1 MPVFHY
7 RATSHTGE
15 LAEGLINAND
25 ERAVVESLKN
35 SSLIPLKITQ
45 SKAGKK
51 AEAGKKMELIKKS
64 AASEVLNFT
73 TELSALLGAG
83 LPLDRG
89 LGILSE
95 ISEHES
101 MQEVVTSILKH
112 IREGSSFS
120 DALMKHPKVFP
131 RLYVNIVKAGELGGV
146 LESVMLKLNEFL
158 ETSKELKDHIL
169 SAMIYPIIL
178 MLSGG
183 ASVIVLMTYV
193 IPKFSVIF
201 EDLGQTLPLPT
212 QILLKLSDLLIS
224 YWWVLVIAIVV
235 VVFLFRWY
243 ISSPEGRNSWDAFL
257 LKVFKD
263 IVVKLETS
271 RFCRTLGTLLKS
283 GVPLLEALRNVKDVV
298 SNVVIRQAIDG
309 VIKGAKEGQGITGPI
324 VASNVFP
331 SLAISMIKVGEE
343 SGHLD
348 TMLLKVADT
357 YEKALKTTVRRF
369 ISIVEPAMI
378 LVMGVVVGFIVMSML
393 MAIFSINE
401 MPM

>member
-309 VIKGAKEGQGITGPI
+309 VIKGAKEG
-324 VASNVFP
+324 
-331 SLAISMIKVGEE
+331 
-343 SGHLD
+343 
-348 TMLLKVADT
+348 
-357 YEKALKTTVRRF
+357 
-369 ISIVEPAMI
+369 
-378 LVMGVVVGFIVMSML
+378 
-393 MAIFSINE
+393 
-401 MPM
+401 

>member
-7 RATSHTGE
+7 RATNHMGE
-15 LAEGLINAND
+15 LAEGLMNAVD
-25 ERAVVESLKN
+25 EKTVVESLKN
-35 SSLIPLKITQ
+35 SRLIPLKITE
-45 SKAGKK
+45 SKDGQKSEGAKK
-51 AEAGKKMELIKKS
+51 LEFLKKS
-64 AASEVLNFT
+64 AAADVLTFT
-73 TELSALLGAG
+73 TELAALLGAG

-95 ISEHES
+95 ISENTS
-101 MQEVVTSILKH
+101 MREVITSVLKY

-120 DALMKHPKVFP
+120 DALMRHPKVFT

-146 LESVMLKLNEFL
+146 LESVMQKLNEFL
-158 ETSKELKDHIL
+158 ETSKELKDHIY

-178 MLSGG
+178 TLSGG

-201 EDLGQTLPLPT
+201 EDLGQSLPLPT
-212 QILLKLSDLLIS
+212 QILLTMSGFLVS
-224 YWWVLVIAIVV
+224 YWWVLVLGLVI
-235 VVFLFRWY
+235 VVFLFKRY
-243 ISSPEGRNSWDAFL
+243 ISTPEGRKAWDAFV

-283 GVPLLEALRNVKDVV
+283 GVPLLEALRNVQDVV
-298 SNVVIRQAIDG
+298 SNVIIRQAIDG

-324 VASNVFP
+324 ILANVFP

-357 YEKALKTTVRRF
+357 YEKGLKTTVRRF